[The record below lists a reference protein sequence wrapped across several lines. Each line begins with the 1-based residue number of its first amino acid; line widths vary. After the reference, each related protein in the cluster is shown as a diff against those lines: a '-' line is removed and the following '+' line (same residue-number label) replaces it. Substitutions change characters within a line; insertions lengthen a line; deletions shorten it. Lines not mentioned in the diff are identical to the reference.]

1 MSPLPLSLL
10 ALALWTSISSRKR
23 GCRRLKTCVEAV
35 ERSSRVPKASGELAG
50 LCWMVLVERSG
61 KPRSM
66 PDTRQ
71 DDTLPLGYVCVP
83 TCSHRP
89 LELLPSSLFGLFLWY
104 YIGLAWRSLPCQPM
118 RWQNMG
124 QHCRDCARC
133 GHFQCRIWC
142 VVLTTHSK
150 KKNPETEL
158 LNRSPFS
165 LECGDP
171 FLFPSRIFGRSS
183 LCSSSTC
190 FSWTVCYLQAGVC

>member
-1 MSPLPLSLL
+1 MTTNDSTAAILSERRWQCAVPRRRIGWVGQPLSLL

-61 KPRSM
+61 KPRSI

-89 LELLPSSLFGLFLWY
+89 LELLPSSLFGLFCGTTLDWRGEVY
-104 YIGLAWRSLPCQPM
+104 LAS
-118 RWQNMG
+118 
-124 QHCRDCARC
+124 RC
-133 GHFQCRIWC
+133 DGRTWASIAGIALGAVTFNAGYG
-142 VVLTTHSK
+142 VL
-150 KKNPETEL
+150 
-158 LNRSPFS
+158 
-165 LECGDP
+165 
-171 FLFPSRIFGRSS
+171 SS
-183 LCSSSTC
+183 LLTQRKRTLNLS
-190 FSWTVCYLQAGVC
+190 Y

>member
-1 MSPLPLSLL
+1 VDEALDLLLLWPPLDLMTMNDSTVAILSERRWQCAVPRRGIGWVGQPLSLL
-10 ALALWTSISSRKR
+10 ALALWTSISSRGR

-35 ERSSRVPKASGELAG
+35 ERSSRVPKASGEPAG

-71 DDTLPLGYVCVP
+71 DDTLPLGHVCVP

-104 YIGLAWRSLPCQPM
+104 YIGLAWRSLLCQPM

-124 QHCRDCARC
+124 
-133 GHFQCRIWC
+133 
-142 VVLTTHSK
+142 
-150 KKNPETEL
+150 
-158 LNRSPFS
+158 
-165 LECGDP
+165 
-171 FLFPSRIFGRSS
+171 
-183 LCSSSTC
+183 
-190 FSWTVCYLQAGVC
+190 